1 MGFDPTDNAQYAAE
15 AAPILGG
22 LPIGPDK
29 RTSLFAVLASFCWAS
44 HPSVYTGILHLR
56 LFKH

>member
-1 MGFDPTDNAQYAAE
+1 MLLMNNSE

-44 HPSVYTGILHLR
+44 PPSVYTGILHLI